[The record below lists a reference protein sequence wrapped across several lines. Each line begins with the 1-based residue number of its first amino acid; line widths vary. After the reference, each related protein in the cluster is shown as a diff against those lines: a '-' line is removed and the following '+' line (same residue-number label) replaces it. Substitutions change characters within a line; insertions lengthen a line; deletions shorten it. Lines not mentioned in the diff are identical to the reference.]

1 MKFYGYFRSSA
12 AYRVRI
18 ALNLKGLD
26 PERAYI
32 HLTRGGGEQFGEAYR
47 ALNPQALVPAMVLD
61 DGAVLTQSLAI
72 IEYLDEIHPLPPLLP
87 KAPLDRAMVR
97 SFAQVIACDIH
108 PINNL
113 RILGYLKKELGRSED
128 EKNEWYRHW
137 IAKGLT
143 ALEALVAG
151 HKGRGQFCHGDTP
164 TLADICLVPQ
174 IANAERF
181 DCPLGDYPVLMDITA
196 RCRALPAFAAAAP
209 EKQPDFI

>member
-1 MKFYGYFRSSA
+1 MKVHGYFRSSA

-26 PERAYI
+26 PERAFI
-32 HLTRGGGEQFGEAYR
+32 HLTKGGGEQFSASYGV
-47 ALNPQALVPAMVLD
+47 LNPQALVPSLVLD

-72 IEYLDEIHPLPPLLP
+72 VEYLDETHPAPPLLP
-87 KAPLDRAMVR
+87 KAPFDRAVVR

-128 EKNEWYRHW
+128 EKNAWYRHW
-137 IAKGLT
+137 IAKGLG
-143 ALEALVAG
+143 ALEVLVAG
-151 HKGRGQFCHGDTP
+151 HAGRGQFCHGDAP
-164 TLADICLVPQ
+164 GLADICLVPQ
-174 IANAERF
+174 IYNAERF
-181 DCPLGDYPVLMDITA
+181 DCPLDAYPTLMDITA

-209 EKQPDFI
+209 ERQPDAA